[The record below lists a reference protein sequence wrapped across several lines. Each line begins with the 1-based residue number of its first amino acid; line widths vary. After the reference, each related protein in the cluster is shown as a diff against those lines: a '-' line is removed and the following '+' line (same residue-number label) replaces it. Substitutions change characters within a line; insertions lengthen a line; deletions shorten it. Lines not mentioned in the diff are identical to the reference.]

1 MPPINATTWSWDQRT
16 DVPQQSNCID
26 CGVFSLLFAL
36 FSAIKR
42 DFDFT
47 QSDIPYF
54 RRKIV
59 QDLLSGLELFFA
71 YLYYYFQ
78 MLPQKL
84 LLAWVCFVQAYDNK
98 YYLYTLA
105 SCLEEEDND
114 LGYFDP
120 QYKKS

>member
-1 MPPINATTWSWDQRT
+1 MTRLSILLFYFRELIDLIVAKYNMPPINATTWCWEQRT

-59 QDLLSGLELFFA
+59 QDLLSGLDLF
-71 YLYYYFQ
+71 
-78 MLPQKL
+78 L
-84 LLAWVCFVQAYDNK
+84 LNSNIIFRCYHR
-98 YYLYTLA
+98 
-105 SCLEEEDND
+105 S
-114 LGYFDP
+114 
-120 QYKKS
+120 

>member
-16 DVPQQSNCID
+16 DVPQQSNSID

-59 QDLLSGLELFFA
+59 QDLLSGLELFC
-71 YLYYYFQ
+71 LS
-78 MLPQKL
+78 PL
-84 LLAWVCFVQAYDNK
+84 LVSDVTTEVNL
-98 YYLYTLA
+98 
-105 SCLEEEDND
+105 S
-114 LGYFDP
+114 LGLFLVRLR
-120 QYKKS
+120 